1 MGLAASTFL
10 ISSNLTKLEN
20 FRPGYFC
27 VQMQEIGFYGEARD
41 DEAANLALPNLE
53 VLSKRQMQQRR
64 PILLKVL
71 LPVANLFFS
80 EKR

>member
-1 MGLAASTFL
+1 
-10 ISSNLTKLEN
+10 
-20 FRPGYFC
+20 
-27 VQMQEIGFYGEARD
+27 MQEIGFYGEARD

-53 VLSKRQMQQRR
+53 VLSKHQMEQRR
-64 PILLKVL
+64 PLLFKIL